1 MGFNLTGYEKDNIGM
16 KSFAI
21 YTTVGVIALILVIV
35 ATSFYMFLEVELAYN
50 ENVTEAQIEET
61 VNYKE
66 KESQF
71 LNSHSMKEGIG
82 KALDYYNE

>member
-1 MGFNLTGYEKDNIGM
+1 MGFDLTGYEKDNIGI

-21 YTTVGVIALILVIV
+21 YTVAGVIALILVIV
-35 ATSFYMFLEVELAYN
+35 ATSFYMFLEVELSYN

-61 VNYKE
+61 VIYKE
-66 KESQF
+66 KQSQF
-71 LNSHSMKEGIG
+71 LNSHSLKEGIS